1 METTNK
7 IQKII
12 GNQETFTNIGL
23 LIFRLII
30 GIFMLTHGL
39 QKITNFEMLKAFFP
53 DPLGIGASTSLIL
66 IILAEVGCSLL
77 IIFGIFTRLAAIPPM
92 FGMAVAA
99 FMVHANDPFSV
110 KEIAFLY
117 LFLYVALLFLGA
129 GKYSVDYL
137 LTKHLTKKK

>member
-7 IQKII
+7 TQKYVEYQ
-12 GNQETFTNIGL
+12 GTFTNIGL

-30 GIFMLTHGL
+30 GIFMFLHGW
-39 QKITNFEMLKAFFP
+39 QKITNFEMLSTVFP
-53 DPLGIGASTSLIL
+53 DPLGIGASASLVL
-66 IILAEVGCSLL
+66 IILAEVVCSLL

-99 FMVHANDPFSV
+99 FMVHANDPFTV

-117 LFLYVALLFLGA
+117 LFLYVALFFLGA
-129 GKYSVDYL
+129 GKFSVDYL
-137 LTKHLTKKK
+137 LAKHWTKKK

>member
-1 METTNK
+1 METTIK
-7 IQKII
+7 TQKYVEYQ
-12 GNQETFTNIGL
+12 GTFTNIGL

-30 GIFMLTHGL
+30 GIFMFLHGW
-39 QKITNFEMLKAFFP
+39 QKITNFEMLSTVFP
-53 DPLGIGASTSLIL
+53 DPLGIGASASLVL

-99 FMVHANDPFSV
+99 FMVHANDPFTV

-117 LFLYVALLFLGA
+117 LFLYVALFFLGA
-129 GKYSVDYL
+129 GKFSVDYL
-137 LTKHLTKKK
+137 LAKHWTKKK

>member
-7 IQKII
+7 TQKYVEYQ
-12 GNQETFTNIGL
+12 GTFTNIGL

-30 GIFMLTHGL
+30 GIFMFLHGW
-39 QKITNFEMLKAFFP
+39 QKITNFEMLSTVFP
-53 DPLGIGASTSLIL
+53 DPLGIGASASLVL

-99 FMVHANDPFSV
+99 FMVHANDPFTV

-117 LFLYVALLFLGA
+117 LFLYVALFFLGA
-129 GKYSVDYL
+129 GKFSVDYL
-137 LTKHLTKKK
+137 LAKHWTKKK

>member
-12 GNQETFTNIGL
+12 GYRETFTNIGL
-23 LIFRLII
+23 LLFRLII
-30 GIFMLTHGL
+30 GIFMLMHGL
-39 QKITNFEMLKAFFP
+39 QKITNFEMLSTIFP
-53 DPLGIGASTSLIL
+53 DPLGIGASASLIL

-129 GKYSVDYL
+129 GKYSIDYL

>member
-7 IQKII
+7 TQKYVEYQ
-12 GNQETFTNIGL
+12 GTFTNIGL

-30 GIFMLTHGL
+30 GIFMFLHGW
-39 QKITNFEMLKAFFP
+39 QKITNFEMLSTVFP
-53 DPLGIGASTSLIL
+53 DPLGIGASASLVL

-77 IIFGIFTRLAAIPPM
+77 IIFGIFTRLAAIPLM

-99 FMVHANDPFSV
+99 FMVHANDPFTV

-117 LFLYVALLFLGA
+117 LFLYVALFFLGA
-129 GKYSVDYL
+129 GKFSVDYL
-137 LTKHLTKKK
+137 LAKHWTKKK

>member
-1 METTNK
+1 METIK
-7 IQKII
+7 KAQKYVEYQ
-12 GNQETFTNIGL
+12 GTFTNIGL

-30 GIFMLTHGL
+30 GIFMFLHGW
-39 QKITNFEMLKAFFP
+39 QKITNFEMLSTVFP
-53 DPLGIGASTSLIL
+53 DPLGMGASTSLVL

-99 FMVHANDPFSV
+99 FMVHASDPFTV

-117 LFLYVALLFLGA
+117 LFLYVALFFLGA
-129 GKYSVDYL
+129 GKFSVDYL
-137 LTKHLTKKK
+137 FVKHLTKKK

>member
-12 GNQETFTNIGL
+12 GYRETFTNIGL
-23 LIFRLII
+23 LLFRLII
-30 GIFMLTHGL
+30 GIFMLMHGL
-39 QKITNFEMLKAFFP
+39 QKITNFEMLSTIFP
-53 DPLGIGASTSLIL
+53 DPLGIGASASLIL